1 MKDKLQYLVNN
12 TLIFAI
18 SSFGTKFL
26 SFLLVPLYTSILST
40 ADYGTIDIAT
50 TTAIILIYVFTLS
63 IQNSVLRF
71 AMDRAGDRAA
81 QRGILHFGFRI
92 IFTGSAVL
100 AVLLAVTCATG
111 IVGWSWEYYLFIF
124 AYFFFTAIYETLM
137 NYLRAI
143 DQTKDVAAAGI
154 LSTLAIILGNI
165 VLLLVVRAGVVGY
178 AISLVLG
185 PLVGTLYGVWRAGLL
200 SRAETEACP
209 SPLKKEMLAYCSPL
223 ILNNLALW
231 INGFLSRYFV
241 MALCGAAV
249 NGLYAVSNKIP
260 TILSTCYGVFSQA
273 WTLSAIK
280 DFDRDDDDAFFSSTY
295 GVYQALIVLVC
306 SGLILLNI
314 PIARLLF
321 AKDFFDAWQYSSVLL
336 ISVMFNALTS
346 FQGSIFA
353 AVKDT
358 KTTAKTT
365 MISAAV
371 NVVLCIL
378 LIPPLGA
385 LGAAIA
391 TAAAYI
397 VMWAIRLAALKKYI
411 TMRIRFARDLAVYAL
426 LVVQVL
432 FERLGTYGYIGQV
445 LAVLAIVLLNK
456 EYMGMVVAKLR
467 SVIGGKLRRD

>member
-1 MKDKLQYLVNN
+1 
-12 TLIFAI
+12 
-18 SSFGTKFL
+18 
-26 SFLLVPLYTSILST
+26 
-40 ADYGTIDIAT
+40 
-50 TTAIILIYVFTLS
+50 
-63 IQNSVLRF
+63 
-71 AMDRAGDRAA
+71 
-81 QRGILHFGFRI
+81 
-92 IFTGSAVL
+92 
-100 AVLLAVTCATG
+100 
-111 IVGWSWEYYLFIF
+111 
-124 AYFFFTAIYETLM
+124 
-137 NYLRAI
+137 
-143 DQTKDVAAAGI
+143 
-154 LSTLAIILGNI
+154 
-165 VLLLVVRAGVVGY
+165 
-178 AISLVLG
+178 
-185 PLVGTLYGVWRAGLL
+185 
-200 SRAETEACP
+200 
-209 SPLKKEMLAYCSPL
+209 
-223 ILNNLALW
+223 
-231 INGFLSRYFV
+231 
-241 MALCGAAV
+241 
-249 NGLYAVSNKIP
+249 
-260 TILSTCYGVFSQA
+260 
-273 WTLSAIK
+273 
-280 DFDRDDDDAFFSSTY
+280 
-295 GVYQALIVLVC
+295 
-306 SGLILLNI
+306 LLNI

-378 LIPPLGA
+378 LIPPLDA

-397 VMWAIRLAALKKYI
+397 VMWAIRLVALKKYI

-467 SVIGGKLRRD
+467 SVIGGKLRHD